1 MEVTLTKENQEKIKG
16 KWITTNMKTKVIF
29 KKISWF
35 DEPNPIVEINAI
47 FPEEIESKV
56 NGETLYMGYV
66 HIGQH
71 TAIHEDFLNKNE
83 VGVHKVENASYNDYK
98 ELALELEQIGYELE
112 ILN

>member
-1 MEVTLTKENQEKIKG
+1 
-16 KWITTNMKTKVIF
+16 MKTKVIF

-56 NGETLYMGYV
+56 NGETLYMGYA

-71 TAIHEDFLNKNE
+71 TEIHEDFLNKNE

>member
-1 MEVTLTKENQEKIKG
+1 
-16 KWITTNMKTKVIF
+16 MKTEVVF
-29 KKISWF
+29 KKIYWF
-35 DEPNPIVEINAI
+35 NGENPIVEINAI
-47 FPEEIESKV
+47 FPEHSQTDER
-56 NGETLYMGYV
+56 GEVLYEGYA

-71 TAIHEDFLNKNE
+71 GDIHEDFLNKNE

>member
-1 MEVTLTKENQEKIKG
+1 
-16 KWITTNMKTKVIF
+16 MKTKVVF

-35 DEPNPIVEINAI
+35 NEPNPIGEINAI
-47 FPEEIESKV
+47 FPEEIENKV
-56 NGETLYMGYV
+56 NGETLYMGYA

-71 TAIHEDFLNKNE
+71 GAIHEDFLNKNE

>member
-1 MEVTLTKENQEKIKG
+1 
-16 KWITTNMKTKVIF
+16 MKTKVVF

-35 DEPNPIVEINAI
+35 NAENPIVEVNAI

-56 NGETLYMGYV
+56 NGETLYMGYA

-71 TAIHEDFLNKNE
+71 TAIHDYFLNKKE

-98 ELALELEQIGYELE
+98 DLALELEQIGHELE
-112 ILN
+112 IIN

>member
-1 MEVTLTKENQEKIKG
+1 
-16 KWITTNMKTKVIF
+16 MKTKVIF
-29 KKISWF
+29 KKISWL

-71 TAIHEDFLNKNE
+71 TTIHEDFLNNKNE
-83 VGVHKVENASYNDYK
+83 VGVYKVENASYNDYK

>member
-1 MEVTLTKENQEKIKG
+1 
-16 KWITTNMKTKVIF
+16 MKTKVVF

-47 FPEEIESKV
+47 FPEEIEKKV
-56 NGETLYMGYV
+56 NGETLYMGYA

-71 TAIHEDFLNKNE
+71 TTIHEDFLNKNE

-98 ELALELEQIGYELE
+98 DLALELEQIGYELE

>member
-1 MEVTLTKENQEKIKG
+1 
-16 KWITTNMKTKVIF
+16 MKTKVVF

-35 DEPNPIVEINAI
+35 DELDSIVEINAI

-56 NGETLYMGYV
+56 NGETLYMGYA

-71 TAIHEDFLNKNE
+71 TAIHEDFLNKNK
-83 VGVHKVENASYNDYK
+83 VGVYKVENSSYNDYK
-98 ELALELEQIGYELE
+98 DLALELEQIGYELE

>member
-1 MEVTLTKENQEKIKG
+1 
-16 KWITTNMKTKVIF
+16 MKTKVVF

-35 DEPNPIVEINAI
+35 DEPNPIVEVNAI
-47 FPEEIESKV
+47 FPEYSQTDER
-56 NGETLYMGYV
+56 GEVLYEGYA

-83 VGVHKVENASYNDYK
+83 VGVYKVENASYNDYK
-98 ELALELEQIGYELE
+98 ELALELEKIGYELT

>member
-1 MEVTLTKENQEKIKG
+1 
-16 KWITTNMKTKVIF
+16 MKTKVVF
-29 KKISWF
+29 KKIYWF
-35 DEPNPIVEINAI
+35 DDEPNPIVEINAI

-56 NGETLYMGYV
+56 NGETLYMGYA

-83 VGVHKVENASYNDYK
+83 VGAYKVENASYNDYK
-98 ELALELEQIGYELE
+98 ELALELEQIGYKLE

>member
-1 MEVTLTKENQEKIKG
+1 
-16 KWITTNMKTKVIF
+16 MKTKVIF

-56 NGETLYMGYV
+56 NGETLYMGYA

-83 VGVHKVENASYNDYK
+83 VGVHKVENASYIMWPRIPHT
-98 ELALELEQIGYELE
+98 LGFLERGVIGKIKL
-112 ILN
+112 IIN